1 MRHVFGMLKTQHW
14 ALINFKLALGVVWP
28 TLMLLATPVALQSV
42 LGNVFVYAWT
52 ISTFIGGIVSIE
64 GLIMSAQ
71 EDRPRIRLLGIS
83 IELIGLFFMAGG
95 VLAYFSTQLSI
106 LLSQT
111 DQFQNRLALTVFA
124 YAMLA
129 SLIWRISIVGGRR
142 RRETHD
148 LTKSTR

>member
-1 MRHVFGMLKTQHW
+1 MRHALGNLKIQHW

-28 TLMLLATPVALQSV
+28 ALMLLATPVAVQSV
-42 LGNVFVYAWT
+42 LGNVIVYAWT
-52 ISTFIGGIVSIE
+52 ISTFVGGVISIE

-95 VLAYFSTQLSI
+95 VLSYFCTQLSI
-106 LLSQT
+106 LLSQA

-148 LTKSTR
+148 LTKR